1 MPRRLAAVAAAAL
14 GAAAVYRTATRLSR
28 RVSFDG
34 ARVLILGGGRG
45 LGLELARAFAA
56 EGATLALVARSE
68 GQLLTAK
75 ALLETG
81 EDARPPAPTHIR
93 ALDLRGDG
101 AAREAVRWAA
111 ETMGGLD
118 VLVYVAGIIQV
129 GPIEHLTD
137 KDYDDA
143 MRVHFWAPQ
152 QAMDEALPH
161 LKRSGVARVI
171 VVSSIAG
178 KVASPHLV
186 SYTASKFA
194 LTGLSDATRAAYRRH
209 GIFVTTVHPGLMRT
223 GSTRN
228 VGLKGNATAEYAWF
242 APRAKTPLTSI
253 ASDRAAR
260 QIVEAA
266 RAGRAR
272 FVVTAQARLLA
283 LADALA
289 PELTADAMG
298 LFERFYLPP
307 PIGPEGDRL
316 VMAYEGPEADV
327 PSASNA
333 LVEEAVRRN
342 NETNAPRL

>member
-1 MPRRLAAVAAAAL
+1 MSRRLALAAAVVGAAAA
-14 GAAAVYRTATRLSR
+14 YRTASRLMR

-45 LGLELARAFAA
+45 LGLELARVFAA

-68 GQLLTAK
+68 GQLLTAQ
-75 ALLETG
+75 ALLNSG
-81 EDARPPAPTHIR
+81 EGVRPPAIAHIK

-101 AAREAVRWAA
+101 AARDAVAWAA

-118 VLVYVAGIIQV
+118 VLVYAAGIIQV

-137 KDYDDA
+137 HDYDDA

-152 QAMDEALPH
+152 QAMETALPH
-161 LKRSGVARVI
+161 LKRSGVARVV

-194 LTGLSDATRAAYRRH
+194 LSGLSDATRAAYRRH

-260 QIVEAA
+260 QIVEAS
-266 RAGRAR
+266 RAGRGR
-272 FVVTAQARLLA
+272 FIVTTQARLLA

-298 LFERFYLPP
+298 LMERFYLPA
-307 PIGPEGDRL
+307 PIGPEGNRL
-316 VMAYEGPEADV
+316 VMAFEGPEAAV

-333 LVEEAVRRN
+333 LVAEAVVRN
-342 NETNAPRL
+342 NETNAPRP